1 MHLKLSVSPHPAY
14 NLKTGLSST
23 FNISEG
29 DIALLRTTKSYN
41 KQDST
46 EYKSLS
52 DLTFVASHGAAV
64 AAEVQ
69 RVSAPRASEW
79 ENGIVI
85 QYA

>member
-1 MHLKLSVSPHPAY
+1 MMHLKLSVSPQAAY

-29 DIALLRTTKSYN
+29 NIALFRITKSYN
-41 KQDST
+41 KQDS
-46 EYKSLS
+46 SLS

-79 ENGIVI
+79 ENDIVI
-85 QYA
+85 QYT